1 MGFAMTATRFV
12 SLLLIVLGIVGLA
25 WGGVTYTRNEKAVD
39 LGPVE
44 VNVEKKERVRIPPV
58 LGGISL
64 VAGVALATLGSR
76 RH

>member
-1 MGFAMTATRFV
+1 MTATRFL
-12 SLLLIVLGIVGLA
+12 SLVLIVLGILGLV
-25 WGGVTYTRNEKAVD
+25 WGGITYTRNEKAVD
-39 LGPVE
+39 LGPIE

-76 RH
+76 KN